1 MNDDHGF
8 EQTSAEQASSEKA
21 CNLLPGLP
29 TRIHLLGIGG
39 AGLSAAAR
47 ILEARGH
54 EVSGHDRE
62 ASVAL
67 ARMTELGIS
76 VRISDSAAEDLP
88 SDAALVVHSAAIA
101 RTDPQILRALE
112 RGLPVIKY
120 AELLARLAPPQ
131 RTLAVA
137 GTHGKTTSAWML
149 WFALEGVRGDDGRG
163 PAPGSLIGGTSRDLG
178 VNAIPGDS
186 DGWFAVEA
194 CEYDRS
200 FLKLSPFGAIVT
212 NVEGDHLDYYG
223 SEAAIEEAFARFC
236 SRVDSRG
243 LLVLGRDVPECVEH
257 ASSCTVWRLGRELEV
272 DLLGERK
279 GYFRFRLR
287 GPGWSIPE
295 VALEVPGE
303 FNVDN
308 AALAL
313 ALSIGV
319 GMPGAGLPAKPDPLS
334 DPGRGIEMFTGV
346 GRRFEYWGDEEDIVV
361 VHDYAHHPTEVRVTL
376 ETARRTMP
384 GVPLHV
390 LFQPHQHSR
399 TARFLDEF
407 CESLRSADRVVVAD
421 VFGARSHIDGE
432 RFAGAEAIVAGLRA
446 RLVDA
451 EYGGDLASS
460 TQIFESGLPSSCA
473 ALVLGAG
480 DIDNVR
486 DELLD
491 NLALRGA
498 GERKSI
504 Q

>member
-1 MNDDHGF
+1 M
-8 EQTSAEQASSEKA
+8 
-21 CNLLPGLP
+21 
-29 TRIHLLGIGG
+29 
-39 AGLSAAAR
+39 SAAAR
-47 ILEARGH
+47 ILESRGF
-54 EVSGHDRE
+54 VITGHDRE
-62 ASVAL
+62 VSVAL
-67 ARMTELGIS
+67 ESLADLDIT
-76 VRISDSAAEDLP
+76 VRIGDSGADDLP
-88 SDAALVVHSAAIA
+88 DDAALVVHSAAISDGDA
-101 RTDPQILRALE
+101 QLVRAAE

-120 AELLARLAPPQ
+120 AELLARLAPPEK
-131 RTLAVA
+131 TLAVA
-137 GTHGKTTSAWML
+137 GTHGKTTSVWML
-149 WFALEGVRGDDGRG
+149 WFALEGVRGDEGRG
-163 PAPGSLIGGTSRDLG
+163 PAPGALIGGSSRDLG
-178 VNAIPGDS
+178 INAIPGDP
-186 DGWFAVEA
+186 DGWFSVEA

-223 SEAAIEEAFARFC
+223 SESAIEEAFARFC
-236 SRVDSRG
+236 SRVHSQG

-257 ASSCTVWRLGRELEV
+257 ASTCTVWRLGRDFEV

-287 GPGWSIPE
+287 GPGWSVPE

-313 ALSIGV
+313 ALAIGV
-319 GMPGAGLPAKPDPLS
+319 GTPGGGLPATPNPNS

-346 GRRFEYWGDEEDIVV
+346 GRRFEYWGDEEGIVV

-407 CESLRSADRVVVAD
+407 CESLRSADRVVVTD
-421 VFGARSHIDGE
+421 VYGARTHIDGE
-432 RFAGAEAIVAGLRA
+432 RFAGAEAMVEGLKA

-451 EYGGDLASS
+451 TYGGNLEQSVEIFSS
-460 TQIFESGLPSSCA
+460 ELPSSCA

-491 NLALRGA
+491 HVAMRSTT
-498 GERKSI
+498 ERKPI